1 MTRCQVKCGLKDLK
15 SRPEV
20 LALCHAEAAPD
31 NWVIPLSVSKRI
43 SWAVTLIDCEF
54 RLCCGAVRCSE
65 DMENICRAA
74 VFACRLFCMFF
85 GLCMRSSGVSVLEL
99 QFLDPSVCRGE
110 EEGWTEFGRLA
121 LLLTFTL
128 NP

>member
-1 MTRCQVKCGLKDLK
+1 M
-15 SRPEV
+15 
-20 LALCHAEAAPD
+20 
-31 NWVIPLSVSKRI
+31 
-43 SWAVTLIDCEF
+43 TLIDCEF

-65 DMENICRAA
+65 DMENVCRADLSCGGGYPTG
-74 VFACRLFCMFF
+74 ACCLCVSFVCMFF
-85 GLCMRSSGVSVLEL
+85 GLCMCSSGVSVLEL

-110 EEGWTEFGRLA
+110 EEGWTGFGRLA